1 MDMVMVTRRRLFW
14 WKGEN
19 KAMVMMRCI
28 ISYDGDKNQMT
39 LRNSKKEINSCSI

>member
-1 MDMVMVTRRRLFW
+1 MCDGWEIDGHGDGDEEETFW

-39 LRNSKKEINSCSI
+39 LRNSKR